1 MLSLTLSEYAS
12 KQLPTD
18 DTLPQASERKTQQEL
33 LVHRMTKEQ
42 SEEMVEEGS
51 SECDYYQ
58 HPVEGT
64 AEGTSGETDSV
75 RDERLE
81 DLEQEVAAL
90 QDCLEVA
97 EAHVDKVQ
105 AGSFLLNSIRNPSK
119 LNQIFPKVE
128 AELLKEKSKVEL
140 IERELKSREQIMR
153 VVISEKNRQASIQ
166 LGTNS

>member
-64 AEGTSGETDSV
+64 AEGTGGETDSV

-105 AGSFLLNSIRNPSK
+105 AGSFLLNSIRHP
-119 LNQIFPKVE
+119 
-128 AELLKEKSKVEL
+128 
-140 IERELKSREQIMR
+140 ER
-153 VVISEKNRQASIQ
+153 
-166 LGTNS
+166 